1 MQFKP
6 GRFWLWIVYRYYC
19 LEVSYFKSFLDR
31 KLLGMLW
38 NKYWVNTLSSSSLLT
53 VSFKKEGMV
62 KRRNKKEEMDQREEG
77 KIEEL
82 EEEGKRGRV
91 GVGWGRAKKKA

>member
-19 LEVSYFKSFLDR
+19 LEVSYFKSSLDR

-53 VSFKKEGMV
+53 VSFKKEGI
-62 KRRNKKEEMDQREEG
+62 KRRKWTKGKRER
-77 KIEEL
+77 INEL
-82 EEEGKRGRV
+82 EEEGKEK
-91 GVGWGRAKKKA
+91 GRAKKKAWMCGLSKIW